1 MKLKQKIMTLLSLT
15 ALTAVLLVVGVW
27 ALKTINFTID
37 GNLSYVA
44 PGVEATISKGTVA
57 NAEWQN
63 AGDANTKMP
72 QTEITNSD
80 TETTLA
86 TKFSYWQNVN
96 LNFNENG
103 DDITITFSITNNSS
117 SKYIVIG
124 VSTSYASATN
134 CTIAVDTTS
143 TTLDPQASH
152 TFTLTM
158 AITDKDENATMTNFA
173 VVFNMQLSNSKP
185 IDLKYDED
193 AGYYYVEMG
202 TYQGNPVKWRLVGVK
217 EEGASETTK
226 FTGSTAPSAGSV
238 GTFILETL
246 MVETA
251 DKQKFNASR
260 SDGNNYATSDIRKY
274 LNGDY
279 ITALNLANDATYNA
293 ITAREITD
301 LHTDIGWAYSSDG
314 TTVPNEGGDDAY
326 APPTGTKPNATYN
339 TSVEGATGAD
349 KLWLMSVKEIYTL
362 VGGGALGANGT
373 IPYDWSAYYD
383 NLIWRRNS
391 TDEYGVY
398 YWLRSPD
405 PDLSYGAFY
414 VSDSGDWDGSDVSV
428 TYAVRPAFNLNF

>member
-57 NAEWQN
+57 NAEWQT
-63 AGDANTKMP
+63 ASDANTKMP

-117 SKYIVIG
+117 SKYIIIG

-158 AITDKDENATMTNFA
+158 AITDKTENATMTNFA
-173 VVFNMQLSNSKP
+173 VVFNMQLADSKP

-202 TYQGNPVKWRLVGVK
+202 TYNNSAVRWKLVGVD
-217 EEGASETTK
+217 GAK
-226 FTGSTAPSAGSV
+226 FTGTTAPSAGSV

-246 MVETA
+246 IDSNALNYVFDET
-251 DKQKFNASR
+251 
-260 SDGNNYATSDIRKY
+260 NYSNDYAGSDIRTY

-279 ITALNLANDATYNA
+279 KTFLSLTDDATYNA
-293 ITAREITD
+293 ITAREISDLYTD
-301 LHTDIGWAYSSDG
+301 MAWRIDDNYQVEDISLPS
-314 TTVPNEGGDDAY
+314 
-326 APPTGTKPNATYN
+326 
-339 TSVEGATGAD
+339 GATGAD
-349 KLWLMSVKEIYTL
+349 KLWLMSVAEVYTL
-362 VGGGALGANGT
+362 LGGGT
-373 IPYDWSAYYD
+373 ISSDGIISEDWSSVMAGCNWDAD
-383 NLIWRRNS
+383 NTS
-391 TDEYGVY
+391 DYF
-398 YWLRSPD
+398 WLRSPN
-405 PDLSYGAFY
+405 PY
-414 VSDSGDWDGSDVSV
+414 DSGSAFNVYHDGDWTFDLVDC